1 MPSYKNEKCPV
12 CNQEFKDGDD
22 IVTCPVCGTPHHR
35 ECYKKIGH
43 CFNEDKHAEGYEFKK
58 TNETKIEEKAHN
70 VNQGTAVHI
79 FRPTKALKAKKR
91 AIKASLKIQKATP
104 KSV

>member
-43 CFNEDKHAEGYEFKK
+43 CFNEDKHAEG
-58 TNETKIEEKAHN
+58 
-70 VNQGTAVHI
+70 
-79 FRPTKALKAKKR
+79 
-91 AIKASLKIQKATP
+91 
-104 KSV
+104 